1 MEIMGFEEVSALL
14 PRLSL
19 QEILFGDTSEIAS
32 VIYFIVML
40 SIYALSIWHFY
51 RFLARRDC
59 FSHHN
64 ERHPRLCNMLKY
76 MVFFPFV
83 AFLFFI
89 GFSLLLLF
97 ITKDY
102 DIQILLSTAF
112 AMVAAIRIVAYYSED
127 LSRDLAKMLP
137 FALLGLFIVDPQYFS
152 FEDIISKMSSIP
164 IFFTLCIKYILYI
177 VFMEWILRVLLNIR
191 YSIHSTARYIS
202 TSEPH
207 SGKISINEPVR

>member
-1 MEIMGFEEVSALL
+1 MEIMEFEKISALL
-14 PRLSL
+14 PRSSL

-32 VIYFIVML
+32 VIYFIVMI
-40 SIYALSIWHFY
+40 SIYALIIWHFY

-59 FSHHN
+59 FSHN
-64 ERHPRLCNMLKY
+64 NTAHPRLSNMLKY
-76 MVFFPFV
+76 MFFFPVV

-102 DIQILLSTAF
+102 DIPILLSTAF
-112 AMVAAIRIVAYYSED
+112 AMVAAIRIVAYYNED

-152 FEDIISKMSSIP
+152 YEDIISKISAIP
-164 IFFTLCIKYILYI
+164 MFLTLCIKYIIYI
-177 VFMEWILRVLLNIR
+177 VFMEWVLRVVLNIR
-191 YSIHSTARYIS
+191 YSIHSTAKYIS

-207 SGKISINEPVR
+207 SRKMSMNELLR

>member
-1 MEIMGFEEVSALL
+1 MRFEEVSALL

-32 VIYFIVML
+32 VIYFIVMI

-59 FSHHN
+59 FSHHT
-64 ERHPRLCNMLKY
+64 ERHPRLSNMLKY
-76 MVFFPFV
+76 MFFFPFV

-102 DIQILLSTAF
+102 DIPILLSTAF

-207 SGKISINEPVR
+207 SSNISINEPVR